1 MAFFLGL
8 SIVSILECFCYCCN
22 SIANK
27 CNQETEDE
35 VQQREQWQQR
45 MNEND
50 DDTEGKDTARRR
62 AAARQQQF
70 NEMES
75 RLQRMDANLTKF

>member
-1 MAFFLGL
+1 
-8 SIVSILECFCYCCN
+8 
-22 SIANK
+22 
-27 CNQETEDE
+27 
-35 VQQREQWQQR
+35 

-50 DDTEGKDTARRR
+50 LDDTTEGKDTARRR

-75 RLQRMDANLTKF
+75 RLQRMDANLSQF